1 MKIFVVDDSMFMR
14 ELLSGVLKDAGFS
27 DVQQYKDGVDCINA
41 LNTTKPDL
49 ILLDI
54 IMPEMNGIDVLKKIG
69 NNMKVL
75 VISAVGQEDFIQEA
89 MHLGALGYIVKPFEK
104 ADVIARVQ
112 KALGITA

>member
-14 ELLSGVLKDAGFS
+14 DLLSGILKDSGFN
-27 DVQQYKDGVDCINA
+27 DIEQYKDGVDCINA

-89 MHLGALGYIVKPFEK
+89 LHLGALGYIVKPFEK
-104 ADVIARVQ
+104 SDVIDHVK
-112 KALGITA
+112 KALGTTA